1 MERYTQKTASGKYQ
15 IGSPFLEPVSGGFE
29 GPAADRLAVFER
41 VYRQLINDREKTE
54 QEMEALRQKG
64 RTGSAT
70 FRQLMAKKVNLGNI
84 LDLFDIYGIQ

>member
-1 MERYTQKTASGKYQ
+1 
-15 IGSPFLEPVSGGFE
+15 
-29 GPAADRLAVFER
+29 
-41 VYRQLINDREKTE
+41 
-54 QEMEALRQKG
+54 MEALRQKG